1 MRIAATDPMSRGSS
15 THNCN
20 NRRGN
25 EEIIRM
31 GKEMR
36 KGSLARRMAAT
47 DERIWP
53 RCSLFSTRQTD
64 ANSSASNVRGV
75 TPPLEVRVSRLLISD
90 WRNENEA
97 RRPLGNVMFSV
108 TLWRRWRRRWRGR
121 PLQHSLHSGES
132 SPLRKAHP
140 YAPCNRGGGG
150 GQGAHAIQAILH
162 NCTVRCPS
170 NMSSPCP
177 HLSAERKSLQWRGN
191 TTCSTV
197 GCRCF
202 QDKGATVALVA

>member
-1 MRIAATDPMSRGSS
+1 MPVLSSSSCSSFCPIHCCCLASPLLVRMRIAATDPMSRGSS

-75 TPPLEVRVSRLLISD
+75 TPLLEVRVSRLLISD

-108 TLWRRWRRRWRGR
+108 TLWRRWRWRGR
-121 PLQHSLHSGES
+121 PLQHSL
-132 SPLRKAHP
+132 
-140 YAPCNRGGGG
+140 RGK
-150 GQGAHAIQAILH
+150 LPV
-162 NCTVRCPS
+162 T
-170 NMSSPCP
+170 
-177 HLSAERKSLQWRGN
+177 
-191 TTCSTV
+191 
-197 GCRCF
+197 
-202 QDKGATVALVA
+202 